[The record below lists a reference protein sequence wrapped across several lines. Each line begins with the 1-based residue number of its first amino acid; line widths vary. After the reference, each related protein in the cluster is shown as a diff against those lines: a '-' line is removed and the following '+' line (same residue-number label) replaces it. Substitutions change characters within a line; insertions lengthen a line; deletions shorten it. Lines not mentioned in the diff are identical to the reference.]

1 MLKRR
6 NYIDKMI
13 FHINRRSI
21 SECLLKIISN
31 DSDFSFEFSLEEELE
46 FKENLI
52 INLIKS
58 LFDNINDDEVK

>member
-13 FHINRRSI
+13 FHFNRRAI

-31 DSDFSFEFSLEEELE
+31 GSDFSFEFSLEEELD

-52 INLIKS
+52 NNLIEA
-58 LFDNINDDEVK
+58 LLDNINDEEVY